1 MRRLS
6 KWPWALSSEP
16 CAMSNGPTRLGA
28 NDTFRRFKPEQTH
41 EVRKPVVTD
50 QSYIERA
57 RKARQMLRSMTT
69 DQLLQVIEF
78 YSELNFFEAFALAKR
93 ENKLVVPNAVHDKV
107 LTEITDDEP
116 LRQLYHVWK
125 WTGTLVIYEKPNKK
139 FGKNVSLSW
148 EYEKVKYSVLFSIPK
163 QFKGK
168 RNCALAMEH
177 PDFEVIDLGNNRF
190 EIKLVEGANIHLI
203 ANFPKQTSQ
212 RYKPHPETKIPQG
225 EPVKNS
231 KDARYLWRLD
241 SAFIGPVARNVIDDR
256 RRYIGAL
263 YRPSI
268 DFGVAFVSLASV
280 PSSQ

>member
-28 NDTFRRFKPEQTH
+28 NDTFRRFKPEPTH

-57 RKARQMLRSMTT
+57 RKERQMLRSMTT

-139 FGKNVSLSW
+139 F
-148 EYEKVKYSVLFSIPK
+148 
-163 QFKGK
+163 
-168 RNCALAMEH
+168 
-177 PDFEVIDLGNNRF
+177 
-190 EIKLVEGANIHLI
+190 VEGTNIHLI
-203 ANFPKQTSQ
+203 ANFPKQTSK